1 MAYEYSIDDPARNQK
16 RTLAFVI
23 VVIIHVLFFWVLAS
37 GLGAKIV
44 EVVIAPV
51 QTKIIEDTP
60 DEDKP
65 PPPPPEMEQPP
76 PYVPPP
82 DFAID
87 TPAPSGPTTAITN
100 TTTERPTVAPV
111 APAPAPVQKA
121 SVKTPPSVTG
131 KGARASQPEYPPSSR
146 RAGEAGTVTLAAYV
160 PSETSATE
168 LSPGEGET
176 VCATPFATTITRTG
190 MVVVLETVMA
200 GAHAAKSRTMP
211 HNKMTASRRVMMFA
225 PSYCAR
231 HKLDVSTSKSV
242 PKVGG
247 LSGRLTT
254 IMSGRV
260 TN

>member
-1 MAYEYSIDDPARNQK
+1 MAYDYSIDDPAKNQK

-82 DFAID
+82 DFAIEMP
-87 TPAPSGPTTAITN
+87 TATGPTTAITN

-111 APAPAPVQKA
+111 APPPAPVQKA
-121 SVKTPPSVTG
+121 SVKTPPSATG
-131 KGARASQPEYPPSSR
+131 KGSRATQPEYPPSSR
-146 RAGEAGTVTLAAYV
+146 RAGESGTVTLAAYV
-160 PSETSATE
+160 LESGKV
-168 LSPGEGET
+168 GE
-176 VCATPFATTITRTG
+176 VKI
-190 MVVVLETVMA
+190 V
-200 GAHAAKSRTMP
+200 KS
-211 HNKMTASRRVMMFA
+211 SGFE
-225 PSYCAR
+225 
-231 HKLDVSTSKSV
+231 KLDEAAVKEVQRNWRFV
-242 PKVGG
+242 PGKEDGKPVAMWHTFNVVFK
-247 LSGRLTT
+247 LTD
-254 IMSGRV
+254 
-260 TN
+260 